1 MTAPDDL
8 PRIDL
13 TQAVQVVR
21 DQLMAAASHSTGQD
35 LRFDVGEIQ
44 MEFAV
49 ELRRDTRVKGGVK
62 AWVVSADADT
72 GRGTAHTH
80 KVAFTLKPKD
90 ARTGGD
96 WEIGNAGPDA
106 DLSAFGS
113 GDS

>member
-1 MTAPDDL
+1 MIPAPL

-13 TQAVQVVR
+13 TQAVQTIR
-21 DQLMAAASHSTGQD
+21 DQLMAAASHSAGQD

-49 ELRRDTRVKGGVK
+49 ELRHDTHVKGGVK

-80 KVAFTLKPKD
+80 KVAFTLKPKN

-96 WEIGNAGPDA
+96 WEIGNDGPEA
-106 DLSAFGS
+106 DVSAFGA
-113 GDS
+113 GD

>member
-1 MTAPDDL
+1 MTTPDHL

-21 DQLMAAASHSTGQD
+21 DQLMAAAASGAGQE

-72 GRGTAHTH
+72 GSGSAHTH

-90 ARTGGD
+90 ARTGAD
-96 WEIGNAGPDA
+96 WEIGNDGPEA
-106 DLSAFGS
+106 DISAFGA
-113 GDS
+113 GG